1 MPLYD
6 FEVFAIVA
14 GYRNLTRASGDLHL
28 SQPALTHQLKTLEAK
43 YKTKL
48 YRKVRNGIE
57 LTDAGKLVFKY
68 ATKVLRQH
76 DGLKLR
82 LSTTTAAMKVP
93 SLTVGGSY
101 SPSIALLPGLL
112 TRFRKRHPGVQL
124 NLTTDKKREIE
135 KRIETSEV
143 DIAVVTNPTPSQFL
157 VVEPYRNEPLVAFV
171 SSTHPL
177 AGKRKLTL
185 KDLIR
190 IPLVIRDG
198 KGGHGSTEQIL
209 KDLRKN
215 GVSSEIAMRCD
226 SPQAVK
232 EAVRQNLG
240 LGILFKTSIAADI
253 RRGEFKKINLVGL
266 ELVGK
271 SYIVYHKYKLLTPS
285 AQAFL
290 ELLRREK
297 TKSR

>member
-6 FEVFAIVA
+6 FEVFATVA
-14 GYRNLTRASGDLHL
+14 SYRNLTRASGDLHL
-28 SQPALTHQLKTLEAK
+28 SQPALSQKLKSLEAK
-43 YKTKL
+43 YNTKL

-82 LSTTTAAMKVP
+82 LSTTTAATKVP

-101 SPSIALLPGLL
+101 SPSIALLPSLL

-124 NLTTDKKREIE
+124 NLTTDNKREIE
-135 KRIETSEV
+135 KRIENSEV

-171 SSTHPL
+171 SPTHPL
-177 AGKRKLTL
+177 ARKKKLPL

-198 KGGHGSTEQIL
+198 KGGHGPTEQIL

-226 SPQAVK
+226 SPHAVK

-240 LGILFKTSIAADI
+240 MGILFNSTVAADI
-253 RRGEFKKINLVGL
+253 RKGEFKKINLIGL

-271 SYIVYHKYKLLTPS
+271 SYIVYHKHKPLTPS

-290 ELLRREK
+290 ELLRQEK
-297 TKSR
+297 LKSP

>member
-1 MPLYD
+1 
-6 FEVFAIVA
+6 
-14 GYRNLTRASGDLHL
+14 
-28 SQPALTHQLKTLEAK
+28 
-43 YKTKL
+43 
-48 YRKVRNGIE
+48 
-57 LTDAGKLVFKY
+57 
-68 ATKVLRQH
+68 VLRQH

-82 LSTTTAAMKVP
+82 IATTTAATEVP

-112 TRFRKRHPGVQL
+112 TRFRKSYPHVQL
-124 NLTTDKKREIE
+124 HFTTDKKREIE

-143 DIAVVTNPTPSQFL
+143 DIAVVTNPTPSRFL
-157 VVEPYRNEPLVAFV
+157 AVEPYRNEPLVAFV

-232 EAVRQNLG
+232 EAVRQHLG
-240 LGILFKTSIAADI
+240 LGILFKTAVAAEV
-253 RRGEFKKINLVGL
+253 RRGEFKKLHLVGL

-271 SYIVYHKYKLLTPS
+271 SYIIYHKDKPLTPS

-297 TKSR
+297 PKSG